1 MDQDAFRSMLSS
13 SSSSSHPR
21 RAMDR
26 NMLTLSARTKTISA
40 SEPAFKPRKMKKD
53 GKYRDRA
60 AERRVGEGNDF
71 AQVEALL
78 EDFNEQTANDDK
90 DAAAEKRR
98 YLGGDSEHTVL
109 VKGLDFALLEQ
120 NKAKATVSPTDDDD
134 LEHAFIEV
142 PKKRTREELVRQLRE
157 KRAKEATPT
166 SDAPI
171 TTNSKFKPIG
181 FKPIDEG
188 TKTKKKKLKI
198 VDGDKKKKSKVD
210 PVPSEPDPPSASVPP
225 PPKPQPIQE
234 PEPPDDFDIFAD
246 AGEYKGLDVG
256 DDDDSDEDVAPADT
270 AEQPTLGAR
279 PGHWFDEPS
288 KSPEP
293 ATSASESRSLPPRV
307 PLPTDDDG
315 GQEEDADVP
324 MRLVPLEGSSV
335 PSIKE
340 LLALD
345 QAVGSADKKRKRKE
359 KNKGK
364 KDDSE
369 GANKASTE
377 AKVDRDYKR
386 LKSYQ
391 EKQAASK

>member
-1 MDQDAFRSMLSS
+1 MDQDAFRSMLSTS
-13 SSSSSHPR
+13 SSSGQ
-21 RAMDR
+21 
-26 NMLTLSARTKTISA
+26 SARYGKKQTKTISS

-78 EDFNEQTANDDK
+78 EDFNEQTAKDDK
-90 DAAAEKRR
+90 KAADDKRR

-120 NKAKATVSPTDDDD
+120 NKAKVTVSATDDED
-134 LEHAFIEV
+134 LEQAFTEV
-142 PKKRTREELVRQLRE
+142 PKKRTREELLRELKE
-157 KRAKEATPT
+157 KRAKEPAPT

-171 TTNSKFKPIG
+171 TANSKFKPIG
-181 FKPIDEG
+181 FKPIGATDEG
-188 TKTKKKKLKI
+188 TKKKKKKVKT
-198 VDGDKKKKSKVD
+198 VDGDKKQKRKAD
-210 PVPSEPDPPSASVPP
+210 PAPSEPDPPSAS
-225 PPKPQPIQE
+225 E

-246 AGEYKGLDVG
+246 AGEYEGLDVG
-256 DDDDSDEDVAPADT
+256 DDSDED
-270 AEQPTLGAR
+270 
-279 PGHWFDEPS
+279 
-288 KSPEP
+288 SPEP
-293 ATSASESRSLPPRV
+293 GTSARSLPPRD

-315 GQEEDADVP
+315 GQEEEEDVP

-335 PSIKE
+335 PSIKD

-345 QAVGSADKKRKRKE
+345 QAAGSAGKKRKRKE

-369 GANKASTE
+369 DAKKASTTE